1 MILYVKSGCPFSA
14 KVLIEASLIGV
25 ELEERNIK
33 DEAFKEELLQ
43 KGGELQTPYLVDE
56 ERGVAMYES
65 DAIVDYL
72 HATFTDGP

>member
-14 KVLIEASLIGV
+14 KVLIEASLIGA

-33 DEAFKEELLQ
+33 NVLFKEELLQ
-43 KGGELQTPYLVDE
+43 KGGQLQTPYFIDE
-56 ERGVAMYES
+56 DRGVAMYES
-65 DAIVDYL
+65 DAIIDYL